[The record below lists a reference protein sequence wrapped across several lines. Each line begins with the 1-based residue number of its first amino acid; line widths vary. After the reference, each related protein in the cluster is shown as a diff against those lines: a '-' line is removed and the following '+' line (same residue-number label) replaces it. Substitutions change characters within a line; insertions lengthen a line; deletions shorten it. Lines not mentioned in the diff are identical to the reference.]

1 MEIACSRAFLPKSNF
16 FSHRMF
22 FYPPAHTPPHK
33 QRLAY
38 PVRRRCFLFLPC
50 FTRPQV
56 SMPPLRVFPHPRDL
70 HRVGGGHD
78 LHGAPCRP
86 RPAEAPPGMSTPS
99 FALPWPRPT
108 PRTPPPTK
116 STTSSSLATV
126 RRLTLLQ
133 PAAEASFPS
142 RPSCLRTMEI
152 VSKEKRHVLLREIW
166 RRWASTLLDMGVRIV
181 ARFHSTPA
189 APRTAAGVGD
199 GRKGES
205 AMAV

>member
-1 MEIACSRAFLPKSNF
+1 LPYPSRWTHLSGSREVGGGADLWKSHVRERFCQKVISFLTACF
-16 FSHRMF
+16 FTRPRIPHHINRGWL
-22 FYPPAHTPPHK
+22 TPSAVAASSPS
-33 QRLAY
+33 
-38 PVRRRCFLFLPC
+38 PC

-70 HRVGGGHD
+70 HGVGGGHD

-166 RRWASTLLDMGVRIV
+166 RRWASM
-181 ARFHSTPA
+181 
-189 APRTAAGVGD
+189 
-199 GRKGES
+199 
-205 AMAV
+205 